1 MEVSIRK
8 NFLTTIGVILETFL
22 KMCGVM
28 NIGDKKWKNIFVKLI
43 RAFWILV
50 SIQNYAYLI
59 LSRNTLATMVNVI
72 ASNQDM
78 SGTQL
83 IKDFMFILRQ
93 LGVPF
98 FSFITHIT
106 LYVAIGST
114 MKSFWT
120 ALKPINRLLNLHD
133 LPGVRNRSIFASI
146 WIISVVIYSFSNNKA
161 QNLCKKGFI

>member
-8 NFLTTIGVILETFL
+8 NFLTAIGVILETFL
-22 KMCGVM
+22 KMCGV
-28 NIGDKKWKNIFVKLI
+28 IYIEDQKWKNIFVTLI

-59 LSRNTLATMVNVI
+59 LSRNTLATMVNVL
-72 ASNQDM
+72 AANQDM

-98 FSFITHIT
+98 FSFVTHIM
-106 LYVAIGST
+106 LYITIGST
-114 MKSFWT
+114 MRSFWT
-120 ALKPINRLLNLHD
+120 SLKPINRLLNLHN

-146 WIISVVIYSFSNNKA
+146 WIVSVVIYTRFLTTKS
-161 QNLCKKGFI
+161 QN